1 VRGVCSP
8 WTVNG
13 PSCICTF
20 RTMEGAPEDPPMIL
34 RQPLRQIPAGYTP
47 HSGMTW
53 MVRLG
58 ASVATRTPGSLRPN
72 APRRVEDKSVL

>member
-1 VRGVCSP
+1 MRGVCSS

-13 PSCICTF
+13 PSCSCTF
-20 RTMEGAPEDPPMIL
+20 RATKGAREDPPIT
-34 RQPLRQIPAGYTP
+34 LRQIPAGYTP

-72 APRRVEDKSVL
+72 ALRRVEDKSVL